1 VVRAALLQQ
10 IAVAVAP
17 TAHAAPHPP
26 PTVRT
31 LKSAAVPVSPA
42 YRAAALAAAAAAACE
57 PARPPAT
64 PDPCARVTFSADA
77 CQDARE
83 QKGYYYHGA
92 WVPHI
97 YPMPYAFYLG
107 GYRNYVAQG
116 GRAIAA
122 PAGVY
127 APRYQSTSSR
137 AATYLDRVSGAAR
150 CAWGTRPGCPATP
163 PGRARPGAPRSRTA
177 AASARRGRRPGAGR
191 AGSRRA
197 RRSRWPRRAATAG
210 GTAPWRARV
219 RAARRAWAARR
230 ARFSGVTHAAGSR
243 AVSRGGSGGRAP
255 VAVGRTRE
263 APRPRP
269 RALAGSSA
277 RWR

>member
-1 VVRAALLQQ
+1 
-10 IAVAVAP
+10 
-17 TAHAAPHPP
+17 
-26 PTVRT
+26 VRT

-137 AATYLDRVSGAAR
+137 AATYLDRVSGGGAVRVGNPA
-150 CAWGTRPGCPATP
+150 GLPGYAT
-163 PGRARPGAPRSRTA
+163 GPGAPGSAAVAHRGGFGQTRA
-177 AASARRGRRPGAGR
+177 AAGRGAGGFATGSAFAVATQGGYGGRHGAVAGTR
-191 AGSRRA
+191 AG
-197 RRSRWPRRAATAG
+197 G
-210 GTAPWRARV
+210 
-219 RAARRAWAARR
+219 AARL
-230 ARFSGVTHAAGSR
+230 
-243 AVSRGGSGGRAP
+243 GGSAGAP
-255 VAVGRTRE
+255 
-263 APRPRP
+263 
-269 RALAGSSA
+269 SA
-277 RWR
+277 A